1 MTHVTFL
8 VLSNHLLHSVNNRK
22 CVCTAK
28 SISLHNLDL
37 KISCFGHFVSMCFVL
52 VHIYFEIYKT
62 SLVNQYKTH

>member
-1 MTHVTFL
+1 MHGNMVFSRESIFPTPQQSGCL
-8 VLSNHLLHSVNNRK
+8 
-22 CVCTAK
+22 CVC
-28 SISLHNLDL
+28 IVDL